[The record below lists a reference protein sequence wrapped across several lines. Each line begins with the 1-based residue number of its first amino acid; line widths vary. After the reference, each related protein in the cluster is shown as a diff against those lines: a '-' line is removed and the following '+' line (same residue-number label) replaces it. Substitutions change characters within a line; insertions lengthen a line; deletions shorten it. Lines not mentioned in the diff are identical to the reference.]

1 MLKLEIITH
10 LYNMNSLNILK
21 APHYNSTNI
30 EVIDII
36 ESYELNFHLGN
47 AIKYLLR
54 STSKYDTPTEDVL
67 KATYY
72 LHRAIDNNIL
82 PTKPPKVPISIR
94 EVMFGRS
101 LPREIDEAIRYIL
114 YGVSQRSTQYRL
126 DLIDSLSKAI
136 IILHDK
142 YKFSNI
148 PS

>member
-1 MLKLEIITH
+1 MH
-10 LYNMNSLNILK
+10 LVNMSKINNVAILK

-54 STSKYDTPTEDVL
+54 STSKHDTPTEDVL
-67 KATYY
+67 KAIYY
-72 LHRAIDNNIL
+72 LNRAIDNNIL
-82 PTKPPKVPISIR
+82 PTKRPRSSIPIR

-101 LPREIDEAIRYIL
+101 LPKEIDEAVRYIL
-114 YGVSQRSTQYRL
+114 YGVAQNSLQYRL

-136 IILHDK
+136 LILHAK
-142 YKFSNI
+142 YQFSNI
-148 PS
+148 SD